1 MKVKLNDVI
10 EIVNRTYGKE
20 DIPQDEIEKFA
31 EDLLDIILDEEYYY
45 INEIFIVA
53 AEFEQNMI
61 KKGYKIYD
69 NGEFELYW
77 QIVFELLGVNED
89 TVVRLMESFF
99 DYDKEMI
106 TFKLLW
112 KYFQDVLSPLDKLRL
127 GEVVNDLYERLGKHS
142 FWAFMI

>member
-45 INEIFIVA
+45 INEIFVVT

-61 KKGYKIYD
+61 KKGYKIYE
-69 NGEFELYW
+69 NGEFELYC
-77 QIVFELLGVNED
+77 QIIFELLGVNED
-89 TVVRLMESFF
+89 TVARLMESFF

-112 KYFQDVLSPLDKLRL
+112 KYFQDVLSPIDKLRL
-127 GEVVNDLYERLGKHS
+127 GEVVNELYERLDKHT

>member
-106 TFKLLW
+106 TFKLLS